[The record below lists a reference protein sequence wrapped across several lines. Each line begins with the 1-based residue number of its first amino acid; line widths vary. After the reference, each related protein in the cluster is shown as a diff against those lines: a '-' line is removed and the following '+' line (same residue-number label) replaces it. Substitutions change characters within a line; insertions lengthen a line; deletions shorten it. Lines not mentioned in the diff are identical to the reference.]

1 MKDYKVNYIDL
12 ASGERLAYR
21 EAGSGGEVI
30 VLIHGNMSS
39 SVHYQVLMEK
49 LEKDYKVYAPDMIG
63 FGDSSYNRQAQSL
76 RDFSRDIVEFIKALD
91 LRDIYLMGWSTGG
104 GVSMEVAAEI
114 PGRIRKLFLQSSVSV
129 QGYPVYQKDSS
140 LHPIMDKR
148 IFRREDIALDPVL
161 VLPALKAY
169 KSANRAYFRYVWDLT
184 IYNKKKPSDEDY
196 EKYLDAIMKQRNIVD
211 VNVCLAS
218 FNISND
224 FNGVV
229 KGSGRIGL
237 IKAPVVIF
245 HGDKDL
251 IVPIDQAFLSKKYF
265 GDQAE
270 LVVFKGM
277 GHSLLTDNLDK
288 FYKAFIDKL

>member
-12 ASGERLAYR
+12 ATGERLAYR
-21 EAGSGGEVI
+21 EAGSGGDTI

-39 SVHYQVLMEK
+39 SVHYQILMEL

-63 FGDSSYNRQAQSL
+63 FGDSSYNRQVRSL
-76 RDFSRDIVEFIKALD
+76 RDFSRDIVEFIKVLD

-104 GVSMEVAAEI
+104 GVAMEVAADI
-114 PGRIRKLFLQSSVSV
+114 PERIKKLFLQSSVSV
-129 QGYPVYQKDSS
+129 EGYPVYQKDSM
-140 LHPIMDKR
+140 LRPIMDNR
-148 IFRREDIALDPVL
+148 IFRREDIAIDPIL

-169 KSANRAYFRYVWDLT
+169 KSANRSYFKYVWDAT
-184 IYNKKKPSDEDY
+184 IYNHKRPSDEDY

-211 VNVCLAS
+211 VNVCLAN
-218 FNISND
+218 FNISSS

-229 KGSGRIGL
+229 RGSGRIDL

-251 IVPIDQAFLSKKYF
+251 IIPIEQGLLSKKHF
-265 GDQAE
+265 GDQAQ

-288 FYKAFIDKL
+288 FYRTFIDKL

>member
-12 ASGERLAYR
+12 ATGERIAYR
-21 EAGSGGEVI
+21 EAGSGGKTI

-39 SVHYQVLMEK
+39 SVHYQILMEK
-49 LEKDYKVYAPDMIG
+49 LEKDYKVYAPDMVG
-63 FGDSSYNRQAQSL
+63 FGDSSYNRQVLSL

-91 LRDIYLMGWSTGG
+91 LKKVYLMGWSTGG
-104 GVSMEVAAEI
+104 GVSMEVAAAI
-114 PGRIRKLFLQSSVSV
+114 PERIEKLFLQSSVSV

-140 LHPIMDKR
+140 FHPIMDKR
-148 IFRREDIALDPVL
+148 IFKREDIALDPVL
-161 VLPALKAY
+161 VLPALRAY
-169 KSANRAYFRYVWDLT
+169 KSANRAYFRYVWDAT
-184 IYNKKKPSDEDY
+184 IYNIRRPSEKDY

-229 KGSGRIGL
+229 KGSGRIDL
-237 IKAPVVIF
+237 IEAPIVIF

-265 GDQAE
+265 GSKAKM
-270 LVVFKGM
+270 VVFKGM

-288 FYKAFIDKL
+288 FYKEFVDKM